1 MAGYRRIYLQ
11 LNNKIMYTIKGNGT
25 KEYGKQII
33 KFFESLG
40 GVNEYNLQA
49 KGEKYYFINND
60 NEIDCG
66 IHKQMHL
73 KEVTLLSNG
82 IAKNV
87 WYKDFNDDY
96 CKPKYID
103 KKGFTTTEAIL
114 LENAV
119 FDSIFNNYHYDNED
133 IKRLKP
139 LTDLT
144 EIQKFLPEGHE
155 DKVDEIE
162 QSLKMITEKGNEP
175 FFDKI
180 KINLPKG
187 ETIIGDLEI
196 YNSIF
201 DKLNPIDGKD
211 LLSLEPEPKVIIDS
225 NDLTIKNYGSIK
237 KAIKQLKKLTK

>member
-1 MAGYRRIYLQ
+1 
-11 LNNKIMYTIKGNGT
+11 MYTIKGNGNL
-25 KEYGKQII
+25 KHGKQII

-40 GVNEYNLQA
+40 GVNECNLQA

-73 KEVTLLSNG
+73 KEVELLENG
-82 IAKNV
+82 MAKGV
-87 WYKDFNDDY
+87 WYKDFNHDY
-96 CKPKYID
+96 CKPKNID

-114 LENAV
+114 LQNAV

-155 DKVDEIE
+155 DKV
-162 QSLKMITEKGNEP
+162 
-175 FFDKI
+175 
-180 KINLPKG
+180 INQQ
-187 ETIIGDLEI
+187 
-196 YNSIF
+196 N
-201 DKLNPIDGKD
+201 NV
-211 LLSLEPEPKVIIDS
+211 SLEPEPKVIIDS

-237 KAIKQLKKLTK
+237 QAIKQLKKLIK